1 MIEEAAMF
9 DMTDELLFS
18 ALGLSMDTGVERQLL
33 SSNPVTYAL
42 ECEGS
47 SSCRTTPH
55 SDDSEI
61 GDPHAASIGNPIG
74 CYTDLSWPAKGQ
86 SSWNE
91 WSDNNSTSL
100 SGNGCLSE
108 LSELSEL
115 DSELEWCLD
124 KGWNSG
130 LPERT
135 PLCTA
140 GCEGFLH
147 LPLPG
152 PQQQTFQQ
160 GEEPLWVLGID
171 LRALD
176 DTLETRDYNNNRVE
190 GDISSAAA
198 AALAT
203 HDYTNRSLASAAE
216 DRCFPCTYQ
225 GCVKVYAKA
234 SHLKAH
240 LRRHTG
246 EKPFA
251 CTWSGC
257 GWRFSRSDELARHRR
272 SHSGVKPYPCEMCS
286 KRFARSDHLA
296 KHRKVHRKNAYS
308 LFHGGRGLRGGKM
321 NSILPAEI

>member
-1 MIEEAAMF
+1 MIEEATTF
-9 DMTDELLFS
+9 DMTDELLLS
-18 ALGLSMDTGVERQLL
+18 ALGLTMDTSIERQLFSPIKTNLPNDYEVSCTLL
-33 SSNPVTYAL
+33 SDF
-42 ECEGS
+42 
-47 SSCRTTPH
+47 RTH
-55 SDDSEI
+55 DSDQLN
-61 GDPHAASIGNPIG
+61 ATNPID
-74 CYTDLSWPAKGQ
+74 CYADLTCSLQ
-86 SSWNE
+86 SSWND
-91 WSDNNSTSL
+91 WSTTNTSMS
-100 SGNGCLSE
+100 SGC

-115 DSELEWCLD
+115 DSELEWCLEKSWD
-124 KGWNSG
+124 SG

-147 LPLPG
+147 LPPLPN
-152 PQQQTFQQ
+152 PQQTAQY
-160 GEEPLWVLGID
+160 EEPLLVLGID
-171 LRALD
+171 LRALENEFG
-176 DTLETRDYNNNRVE
+176 TNTIDYNNNQLE
-190 GDISSAAA
+190 EDSLIPTAAT

-203 HDYTNRSLASAAE
+203 HDYTNRSLANAAE

-225 GCVKVYAKA
+225 GCLKVYAKA

-251 CTWSGC
+251 CTWTGC

-296 KHRKVHRKNAYS
+296 KHRKVHRKNAYP
-308 LFHGGRGLRGGKM
+308 LFHGARGLRGDKM
-321 NSILPAEI
+321 NVLPMD

>member
-18 ALGLSMDTGVERQLL
+18 ALGLTTDTGIERQLF
-33 SSNPVTYAL
+33 SSNSVTCL
-42 ECEGS
+42 PSDFET
-47 SSCRTTPH
+47 SSCRTTPC
-55 SDDSEI
+55 SDDSETI
-61 GDPHAASIGNPIG
+61 DRHVTNVTNSIE
-74 CYTDLSWPAKGQ
+74 CYTDLTCPTKTP
-86 SSWNE
+86 WNE
-91 WSDNNSTSL
+91 WSNTSAS
-100 SGNGCLSE
+100 SGC

-124 KGWNSG
+124 KSWNSG

-147 LPLPG
+147 LPLPN
-152 PQQQTFQQ
+152 PQQTFQR
-160 GEEPLWVLGID
+160 EEPLWVLGID
-171 LRALD
+171 LRALE
-176 DTLETRDYNNNRVE
+176 DTLETSGIDYNNNQLE
-190 GDISSAAA
+190 ENLISSAAT

-203 HDYTNRSLASAAE
+203 HDYTNRSLANAAE

-296 KHRKVHRKNAYS
+296 KHRKVHRKNAYP
-308 LFHGGRGLRGGKM
+308 LFHGGRGLRGGK
-321 NSILPAEI
+321 NILPTEI

>member
-1 MIEEAAMF
+1 
-9 DMTDELLFS
+9 MTDELLFS
-18 ALGLSMDTGVERQLL
+18 ALGLTTDTGVERQLFSANTTTL
-33 SSNPVTYAL
+33 TCNYEAST
-42 ECEGS
+42 
-47 SSCRTTPH
+47 CRTTPC
-55 SDDSEI
+55 SDDSETI
-61 GDPHAASIGNPIG
+61 EGRASNFTNIQ
-74 CYTDLSWPAKGQ
+74 CYTDLTYPTKTA
-86 SSWNE
+86 WNE
-91 WSDNNSTSL
+91 WSDNTSTSF
-100 SGNGCLSE
+100 SGTGCV
-108 LSELSEL
+108 SELSEL

-124 KGWNSG
+124 KSWNSG

-147 LPLPG
+147 LPLPN
-152 PQQQTFQQ
+152 PQQTFQQ
-160 GEEPLWVLGID
+160 EEPLWVLGID

-176 DTLETRDYNNNRVE
+176 DNLETSRIDYNNNQVE
-190 GDISSAAA
+190 ENIISSAAA

-203 HDYTNRSLASAAE
+203 HDYTNRSLTNASE

-225 GCVKVYAKA
+225 GCAKVYAKA

-296 KHRKVHRKNAYS
+296 KHRKVHRKNAYP

-321 NSILPAEI
+321 NIVPTEI